1 VEFRSRIRVGA
12 ARSRCIR
19 SRDGDD
25 GCRLDRRTHEHLLGL
40 ALLIWAGLSPCSLD
54 AAEPVFIG
62 RVVVNTAE
70 VFGPE
75 EDRGFLNRG
84 ANALHIV
91 TLESTVRRLLIFEEG
106 DVYDPAVLAEAE
118 RNLRALGL
126 FRSVSIVAG
135 EVRDGVVDVQ
145 VNTQDA
151 WTVQVGLSAG
161 SGGGDMR
168 GGIALG
174 EKNFLGTG
182 SLLRLAFAKDQE
194 RTYRSVEIL
203 TPNFFLPFTTAHV
216 LYANNSDG
224 SAKILEVRRPFYSTA
239 SPWSAEIAY
248 ADTRRDEFTYV
259 EGGAVESTF
268 GADHFRLLAAYGIA
282 LSAREGNAS
291 RLSIGLDLRED
302 RFRAASTGGTDVEAL
317 PADRRFRYVFLQYEA
332 LHSDFLKWNYVNH
345 DVRYEDIGVGP
356 RLLLRLGI
364 SPAAFGVAETTGIVG
379 AEVGAG
385 FRVGTSGFVQARVG
399 WDSRIGPSLENS
411 LLSANVLY
419 VRRFET
425 TPRQTFVAQIAALRG
440 WNLDR
445 DVQIFADAQA
455 GLRAYHLRAF
465 EGDTRVILNLEHRIF
480 SGRQLFGLISPGV
493 AVFADAGLVGGP
505 TRSLSLTEI
514 KMDAGIGLRLAM
526 SWAPVMNVFRIDAG
540 YAFQRDPA
548 GHRGWLISFSTG
560 QAF

>member
-1 VEFRSRIRVGA
+1 GPMIEVSRKSRSRSVEFRSRIQVGA

-25 GCRLDRRTHEHLLGL
+25 DCRLDRRTREHLLGL
-40 ALLIWAGLSPCSLD
+40 ALLVWAGLSPCSLD

-106 DVYDPAVLAEAE
+106 DVYDPAVLAEAW
-118 RNLRALGL
+118 RNRRALGL

-151 WTVQVGLSAG
+151 WTVQIGLSAG
-161 SGGGDMR
+161 SGGGGMR
-168 GGIALG
+168 GGIARG

-239 SPWSAEIAY
+239 APWSAEIAY
-248 ADTRRDEFTYV
+248 ADIRRDEFTYV

-268 GADHFRLLAAYGIA
+268 GADHFRLLAAYG
-282 LSAREGNAS
+282 
-291 RLSIGLDLRED
+291 
-302 RFRAASTGGTDVEAL
+302 
-317 PADRRFRYVFLQYEA
+317 
-332 LHSDFLKWNYVNH
+332 
-345 DVRYEDIGVGP
+345 
-356 RLLLRLGI
+356 
-364 SPAAFGVAETTGIVG
+364 
-379 AEVGAG
+379 
-385 FRVGTSGFVQARVG
+385 
-399 WDSRIGPSLENS
+399 
-411 LLSANVLY
+411 
-419 VRRFET
+419 
-425 TPRQTFVAQIAALRG
+425 
-440 WNLDR
+440 
-445 DVQIFADAQA
+445 
-455 GLRAYHLRAF
+455 
-465 EGDTRVILNLEHRIF
+465 
-480 SGRQLFGLISPGV
+480 
-493 AVFADAGLVGGP
+493 
-505 TRSLSLTEI
+505 
-514 KMDAGIGLRLAM
+514 
-526 SWAPVMNVFRIDAG
+526 
-540 YAFQRDPA
+540 
-548 GHRGWLISFSTG
+548 
-560 QAF
+560 

>member
-1 VEFRSRIRVGA
+1 MLERG
-12 ARSRCIR
+12 
-19 SRDGDD
+19 
-25 GCRLDRRTHEHLLGL
+25 LGL
-40 ALLIWAGLSPCSLD
+40 VILIWTGLSLSSVE
-54 AAEPVFIG
+54 AAEPVYIR

-84 ANALHIV
+84 ANALHVV

-182 SLLRLAFAKDQE
+182 SQLRFAFAKDQE
-194 RTYRSVEIL
+194 RTYRSVELL
-203 TPNFFLPFTTAHV
+203 TPNFLLPFTTAHV

-224 SAKILEVRRPFYSTA
+224 SARILEVRRPFYSTA
-239 SPWSAEIAY
+239 APWSAEIAY
-248 ADTRRDEFTYV
+248 ADTRRDEFTYA
-259 EGGAVESTF
+259 EGGAVQSTY
-268 GADHFRLLAAYGIA
+268 GADHFRLLAAYGVA
-282 LSAREGNAS
+282 LPAEEGNAS

-302 RFRAASTGGTDVEAL
+302 RFRAASTGGTEPDAL
-317 PADRRFRYVFLQYEA
+317 PADRRFRYVFLQYEV

-364 SPAAFGVAETTGIVG
+364 SPAAFGVAETTGFRPG
-379 AEVGAG
+379 A
-385 FRVGTSGFVQARVG
+385 R
-399 WDSRIGPSLENS
+399 
-411 LLSANVLY
+411 
-419 VRRFET
+419 
-425 TPRQTFVAQIAALRG
+425 
-440 WNLDR
+440 
-445 DVQIFADAQA
+445 
-455 GLRAYHLRAF
+455 GLRQQ
-465 EGDTRVILNLEHRIF
+465 
-480 SGRQLFGLISPGV
+480 GRPES
-493 AVFADAGLVGGP
+493 
-505 TRSLSLTEI
+505 
-514 KMDAGIGLRLAM
+514 
-526 SWAPVMNVFRIDAG
+526 
-540 YAFQRDPA
+540 
-548 GHRGWLISFSTG
+548 
-560 QAF
+560 